1 GRGPDDDQQALRIVL
16 QACLHVDP
24 VDPEVDVVLAAE
36 ITLAPALVLLR
47 PGLLE
52 PGDRRGRQP
61 GGVLAEQRAQ
71 RLLEGAARY
80 AFEVQDRDEH
90 REALGPARVAGQD
103 RRPKANALSP
113 LAAPVAPPRAAHRD
127 RADPGH
133 DLALRQ
139 MPVPHHT
146 SPPIGGALIAMALE
160 QCCDF
165 GFDGVRQQRPGPI
178 AQDLR
183 QWIRKTSWLAKPGNV
198 YLGHGGSLPWWR
210 K

>member
-1 GRGPDDDQQALRIVL
+1 
-16 QACLHVDP
+16 
-24 VDPEVDVVLAAE
+24 
-36 ITLAPALVLLR
+36 
-47 PGLLE
+47 
-52 PGDRRGRQP
+52 P

-103 RRPKANALSP
+103 RRPKANALCP
-113 LAAPVAPPRAAHRD
+113 LADPIAHPRAAHRD
-127 RADPGH
+127 RTDPGH

-160 QCCDF
+160 QGCDF
-165 GFDGVRQQRPGPI
+165 GLDSLRQQRAGPI

-183 QWIRKTSWLAKPGNV
+183 QWIRKTSWLAKLENV
-198 YLGHGGSLPWWR
+198 SLGHGVSLLRWR
-210 K
+210 SGGVKPPHDTPPHPFTPSPNFAHNSFLPTESECTPS